1 MKIEK
6 YWKMNKFYKNFR
18 FSSSIAIS
26 SRIGYTSCRSRPFH
40 RTCRAAEGS
49 FFMSIR
55 ADYHLHS
62 SFSGDSQ
69 APMESMIQKGMELG
83 LTRMCF
89 TEHMDFEF
97 PVSDA
102 TPAGFFEVNLDSYL
116 YDLLTYREKYRDR
129 IRLLFGLELGLQA
142 HLVPLQA
149 ACAASKPFDFIIGS
163 SHLCAGKDPFQPYFW
178 EGRSTEEALREYFSS
193 IIENLETFTDFDVYG
208 HLDYAVRYAP
218 GQDKDYCYEKY
229 ADLFERILDLLLEN
243 GIGLEINT
251 GGLGY
256 GLRDVNPARAILRRY
271 REKGG
276 EIITIGSD
284 AHRPQDLCRF
294 FGRAEE
300 ILKDCG
306 FRYYTVFEG
315 RTPHFEKLD

>member
-1 MKIEK
+1 MENEQILQKIQ
-6 YWKMNKFYKNFR
+6 
-18 FSSSIAIS
+18 I
-26 SRIGYTSCRSRPFH
+26 
-40 RTCRAAEGS
+40 CRAVAIFRRLCYTFSRKAALFPESAGRRKGAFYVDLCRLS
-49 FFMSIR
+49 SAFFHFRRLGRPHGIHDPKGDGAGPY
-55 ADYHLHS
+55 ADVLH
-62 SFSGDSQ
+62 G
-69 APMESMIQKGMELG
+69 
-83 LTRMCF
+83 
-89 TEHMDFEF
+89 
-97 PVSDA
+97 
-102 TPAGFFEVNLDSYL
+102 DSYL

-129 IRLLFGLELGLQA
+129 IRVLFGLELGLQA
-142 HLVPLQA
+142 HLAPLQA

-163 SHLCAGKDPFQPYFW
+163 SHLCAGKDPYQPYFW
-178 EGRSTEEALREYFSS
+178 EGRSGEEALREYFSS

-218 GQDKDYCYEKY
+218 QQDKDYCYEKY

-251 GGLGY
+251 GGIGY
-256 GLRDVNPARAILRRY
+256 GLRETNPCAAILRRY

-276 EIITIGSD
+276 EIITVGSD

-306 FRYYTVFEG
+306 FRYYTVFEN
-315 RTPHFEKLD
+315 RTPYFEKL

>member
-1 MKIEK
+1 
-6 YWKMNKFYKNFR
+6 
-18 FSSSIAIS
+18 
-26 SRIGYTSCRSRPFH
+26 
-40 RTCRAAEGS
+40 
-49 FFMSIR
+49 MSIR

-163 SHLCAGKDPFQPYFW
+163 SHLCAEKDPFQPYFW

-218 GQDKDYCYEKY
+218 GQDRDYCYEKY

-315 RTPHFEKLD
+315 RTPHFEKLN

>member
-256 GLRDVNPARAILRRY
+256 GLRDVNPAAAVLRRY

>member
-1 MKIEK
+1 MENEQILQKIQIC
-6 YWKMNKFYKNFR
+6 R
-18 FSSSIAIS
+18 PVAIS
-26 SRIGYTSCRSRPFH
+26 LLLCYTFSRKAAFFSVSI
-40 RTCRAAEGS
+40 RAAEGS
-49 FFMSIR
+49 FFMSIS

-62 SFSGDSQ
+62 SFSGDSD

-83 LTRMCF
+83 LARMCF

-97 PVSDA
+97 PVSDIS
-102 TPAGFFEVNLDSYL
+102 PAGIFEVNLDSYL

-129 IRLLFGLELGLQA
+129 IRILFGLELGLQA
-142 HLVPLQA
+142 HLAPLQA

-163 SHLCAGKDPFQPYFW
+163 SHLCAEKDPYQPYFW
-178 EGRSTEEALREYFSS
+178 EGRSEEEALREYFSS
-193 IIENLETFTDFDVYG
+193 IIENLETFTDFDIYG
-208 HLDYAVRYAP
+208 HLDYVVRYAP
-218 GQDKDYCYEKY
+218 QQDKDYCYEKY
-229 ADLFERILDLLLEN
+229 ADLFEHILDLLLEN

-256 GLRDVNPARAILRRY
+256 GLREANPCAAILRRY

-276 EIITIGSD
+276 EIITVGSD

-306 FRYYTVFEG
+306 FRYYTVFEN
-315 RTPHFEKLD
+315 RTPYFEKL